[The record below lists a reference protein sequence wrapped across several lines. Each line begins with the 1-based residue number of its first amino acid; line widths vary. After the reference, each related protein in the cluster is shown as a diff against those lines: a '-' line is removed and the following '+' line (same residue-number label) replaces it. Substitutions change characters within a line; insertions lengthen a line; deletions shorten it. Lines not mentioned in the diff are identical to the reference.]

1 MIDQQKLQD
10 LLGRAVGDFGGT
22 FHAALAVTGDRL
34 GLYKALAG
42 ADPATPAELAERT
55 GTAERYVREWLNAQ
69 AAGGYVDYDPAAGRY
84 TLSPE
89 QALLLADETSPVF
102 FVGGF
107 ESATAAARIEPR
119 LVEAFRTGAGIGW
132 HEHADGLF
140 SGAERFFRS
149 GYAANLVSSW
159 IPALDGVE
167 AKLQAG
173 ASVADV
179 GCGHGASTILLAQAY
194 PRSTFVGYDYH
205 GPSIQTA
212 RARAAAAGVAD
223 RVRFEVARATDYA
236 GRGFDLVTM
245 FDCLH
250 DLGDPIGAAAYVR
263 RTLAEDG
270 TWMIVE
276 PNAGDCVEDNLTPIG
291 RAFYAVSTLVCTPNA
306 LAEETGMALGAQAG
320 ERRIRDV
327 VRESGFSRFRRA
339 AETPFNLIFEARP

>member
-1 MIDQQKLQD
+1 MIDEHKLHD
-10 LLGRAVGDFGGT
+10 LLGRAIGDFGGT
-22 FHAALAVTGDRL
+22 FHAALVVIGDRL

-42 ADPATPAELAERT
+42 ADPVTPAELAART

-69 AAGGYVDYDPAAGRY
+69 AAGGYVDYDPASGRY
-84 TLSPE
+84 RLSPE

-149 GYAANLVSSW
+149 GYAAHLVSSW

-205 GPSIQTA
+205 LPSVQTA
-212 RARAAAAGVAD
+212 RARAAAAGVAE
-223 RVRFEVARATDYA
+223 RVRFEVARATDYPV
-236 GRGFDLVTM
+236 RGFDLVTM

-250 DLGDPIGAAAYVR
+250 DLGDPTGAAAHVR
-263 RTLAEDG
+263 RTLAEGG
-270 TWMIVE
+270 TWMVVE
-276 PNAGDCVEDNLTPIG
+276 PMAGDCVEDNLTPIG
-291 RAFYAVSTLVCTPNA
+291 RAFYAASTLICTPNA
-306 LAEETGMALGAQAG
+306 LSQAAGPALGAQAG
-320 ERRIRDV
+320 ERRIHDV
-327 VRESGFSRFRRA
+327 VREAGFSCFRRA
-339 AETPFNLIFEARP
+339 AQTPFNLIFEARA

>member
-10 LLGRAVGDFGGT
+10 LLGRAIGDFGGT
-22 FHAALAVTGDRL
+22 FHAALVVTGDRL

-42 ADPATPAELAERT
+42 ADPVTPAELAART

-69 AAGGYVDYDPAAGRY
+69 AAGGYVDYDPASGRY
-84 TLSPE
+84 RLSPE

-149 GYAANLVSSW
+149 GYAAHLVSSW

-205 GPSIQTA
+205 SPSVQTA

-223 RVRFEVARATDYA
+223 RVRFEVARATDYP

-250 DLGDPIGAAAYVR
+250 DLGDPTGAAAHVR
-263 RTLAEDG
+263 RTLAEGG

-276 PNAGDCVEDNLTPIG
+276 PMAGDCVEDNLTPIG
-291 RAFYAVSTLVCTPNA
+291 RAFYAASTLICTPNA
-306 LAEETGMALGAQAG
+306 LAQETGVALGAQAG

-327 VRESGFSRFRRA
+327 VREAGFSRFRRA
-339 AETPFNLIFEARP
+339 AQTPFNLIFEARP

>member
-1 MIDQQKLQD
+1 MIDQQKLHD
-10 LLGRAVGDFGGT
+10 LLGRAIGDFGGT
-22 FHAALAVTGDRL
+22 FHSSLVVIGDRL

-42 ADPATPAELAERT
+42 ADPLTSAELAART

-69 AAGGYVDYDPAAGRY
+69 AAGGYVDYDPASGRY
-84 TLSPE
+84 RLSPE

-119 LVEAFRTGAGIGW
+119 LVEAFRTGEGVGW
-132 HEHADGLF
+132 DEQADGLF
-140 SGAERFFRS
+140 SGTERFFRS

-205 GPSIQTA
+205 SPSVQTA
-212 RARAAAAGVAD
+212 RARAVAAGVAE
-223 RVRFEVARATDYA
+223 RVRFEVARATDYP

-245 FDCLH
+245 FDCFH
-250 DLGDPIGAAAYVR
+250 DLADPTGAAAHVR
-263 RTLAEDG
+263 QTLAERG

-276 PNAGDCVEDNLTPIG
+276 PHAGDRVEDNLTPIG
-291 RAFYAVSTLVCTPNA
+291 RAFYAASTLICTPNA
-306 LAEETGMALGAQAG
+306 LTQDTGVALGAQAG
-320 ERRIRDV
+320 ERRTREV
-327 VRESGFSRFRRA
+327 VREAGFSQFRRA
-339 AETPFNLIFEARP
+339 AETPFNLIYEARA